1 MAHKVGLQA
10 VLGRRRRGEGLR
22 RRKLR
27 AAAQQEDELGAGC
40 WFGQPAAGR
49 QLLGTEDAGCGRR
62 RLLEELLSSALGR
75 RGFGGLVLQR
85 EAATGDEERDG
96 CSSPDPDW
104 IEEAVAAG
112 ATGAPLGRWISIQ
125 RFGWMDLESG
135 VNRVVAENEERSGCA
150 GDGREDPEVE
160 LDWQRGE
167 ENEGVG
173 LGLDCL
179 YR

>member
-1 MAHKVGLQA
+1 MAHEVGLQA
-10 VLGRRRRGEGLR
+10 VLGRRGRGEGLW

-85 EAATGDEERDG
+85 EAATGDDATRSG
-96 CSSPDPDW
+96 
-104 IEEAVAAG
+104 
-112 ATGAPLGRWISIQ
+112 TGAPLLIQIGSRKLWLRELQGHLLDIGFPSNGSDGWIWS
-125 RFGWMDLESG
+125 
-135 VNRVVAENEERSGCA
+135 
-150 GDGREDPEVE
+150 
-160 LDWQRGE
+160 
-167 ENEGVG
+167 
-173 LGLDCL
+173 LG
-179 YR
+179 

>member
-1 MAHKVGLQA
+1 M
-10 VLGRRRRGEGLR
+10 
-22 RRKLR
+22 
-27 AAAQQEDELGAGC
+27 
-40 WFGQPAAGR
+40 
-49 QLLGTEDAGCGRR
+49 
-62 RLLEELLSSALGR
+62 
-75 RGFGGLVLQR
+75 
-85 EAATGDEERDG
+85 
-96 CSSPDPDW
+96 
-104 IEEAVAAG
+104 AAG

-150 GDGREDPEVE
+150 GDGGEDPEVE
-160 LDWQRGE
+160 LVWQRGE